1 MIEQLNDDAA
11 KRMYHE
17 LLLQHL
23 SKKKHRRLTPKQ
35 ARRIVCQKFNV
46 SEATFF
52 RRGFNQYARN
62 SD

>member
-23 SKKKHRRLTPKQ
+23 SKKKLRRLTPKQ
-35 ARRIVCQKFNV
+35 ARLIVCKKFNV

-52 RRGFNQYARN
+52 RRRFNQYARN
-62 SD
+62 